1 MKPNNFIPVKCDEH
15 SFYRAW
21 IEFLVPYHKLTS
33 REQDVA
39 ARILETY
46 FKLREHIE
54 DPEVLRDVLWSRS
67 SRKDMME
74 AEKMTQAHFQ
84 MVLGKLKKAGFLV
97 DWNIAPMFIPHK
109 GEGSRFVLAVVFDW
123 SSRTNPI
130 TRPISDTQ

>member
-1 MKPNNFIPVKCDEH
+1 MQPNNFIPVKCNEY

-39 ARILETY
+39 ARILATY
-46 FKLREHIE
+46 FKLKEYID
-54 DPEVLRDVLWSRS
+54 DPEVLRDVLWSLN
-67 SRKDMME
+67 SRKDMRE

-97 DWNIAPMFIPHK
+97 DGNIAPMYIPNK
-109 GEGSRFVLAVVFDW
+109 GKEPRFVLAVVFDW
-123 SSRTNPI
+123 SSAKKPI
-130 TRPISDTQ
+130 TRPISDAQ